1 MKLISR
7 ILSILFFFA
16 SFGAALYLG
25 YRLFKGKEDDSG
37 YLFGDSLY
45 REGDQVDLYQSAEEE
60 GIEEESTEEQA
71 EAQGPPLERA
81 EGLSSMI
88 H

>member
-7 ILSILFFFA
+7 ILSVIVFFA

-25 YRLFKGKEDDSG
+25 YRLFTRNEDDSG

-45 REGDQVDLYQSAEEE
+45 RDGDQVDLYETAAAEEE
-60 GIEEESTEEQA
+60 TEEEEPPA
-71 EAQGPPLERA
+71 APLESA